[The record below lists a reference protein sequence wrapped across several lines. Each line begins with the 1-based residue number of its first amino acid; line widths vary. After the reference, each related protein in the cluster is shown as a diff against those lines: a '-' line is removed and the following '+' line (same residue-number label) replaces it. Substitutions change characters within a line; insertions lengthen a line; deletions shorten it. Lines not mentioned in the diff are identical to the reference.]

1 MPMSSID
8 HAIHG
13 SSLIYEVNEI
23 LNLLGH
29 GYLKLGAA
37 PILGS
42 ICLPLKLIK
51 VSNVLNHHNPIT
63 SQS

>member
-37 PILGS
+37 PSCQPPPCTGTNHLA
-42 ICLPLKLIK
+42 
-51 VSNVLNHHNPIT
+51 SNWVHIGT
-63 SQS
+63 